1 MSPDNATARQDI
13 QDTRGY
19 RMSKLIFGRK
29 LLTAVA
35 FGLVVSMPLGST
47 VALAASHTIVMS
59 AEILPN
65 GQHGYKMVSHG
76 GNHGSTYPAV
86 AVIPGPTLFV
96 KQGDSVSVQLINNT
110 KEKVGFKVPGLST
123 GSKVAPGQTGSYSVD
138 TSATGTHPYHDGK
151 LGLTGLFGAI
161 VVDRPD
167 GKVESYLDADGKIV
181 PVKQQDVKKQQVLF
195 MVGSTFWGTEISQD
209 GKQTPLWTNPT
220 LGAVH
225 NDIVRFHIL
234 SVGPGHT
241 FHLHAHRWLKPV
253 TETRRDKSGHS
264 RDDKDRDDYA
274 HFRRDGDRDED
285 GDGDDDHHHNSSKG
299 TVEHRGTPGIIDT
312 KLMADR
318 FDSHVFTVKAG
329 TGVGPGSWQY
339 HCHLFSHMEAGMH
352 GSFRVDPVGSSQMG
366 TSIAGASPHGA
377 IFGHTSNDP
386 GLVTFVISDQPGT
399 WFKSARADTIFG
411 ITGGTR
417 SLEVLPPGGS
427 VNFIMS
433 DTNTVHTMTSLLWPS
448 GADHMPFDQVRAY
461 KGGGLV
467 HLSKPGLYVFTCK
480 VHPYMF
486 GAVIVDDPATDGL
499 DLGDTIDLAT
509 GIKNLPTSSDL
520 ATFLL
525 KTFFIATAPNN
536 WQDFTSGKPWHI
548 TYPNVPVR
556 ITGGTVV
563 NLAEVLTARYGNDIA
578 LTPPTPPRIHG
589 VGEVWV
595 DTQFEKTAGKS
606 KPGTITVVDTATWKA
621 TRKIALPEINM
632 NNPHNMWTNK
642 DQSVVYQTQWFD
654 NKMTM
659 IDKRTGKLIKNI
671 RVGEAPAH
679 VMTRPDNDDITVT
692 NNGEDGVSIIPAG
705 TMKVKEIMPTQKSGQ
720 LATNPHGHWISPDG
734 SQVVTPNIFTND
746 VGFYDIDSGAILERT
761 PTGGSAPGAH
771 PIAIGMMPDASK
783 FYAANLLHHSVSVID
798 RNGTLLKTINLIA
811 DYNPIDG
818 TIQDRDGDGQ
828 ATVGILPIQ
837 LPVSPDGRA
846 VVVANMGQSI
856 IVIDTLTDR
865 VVKMLP
871 CGAGCHGANFGAK
884 KGGGYYAYVTS
895 KFANELIVVDVDPNN
910 DGNLSDAEVAGRV
923 PLVSNSHTHTDDRI
937 TSLAGYGGQGVLA
950 IPNVYNSWVK
960 NLPDEWK
967 SQLTPA
973 QQNPSHR

>member
-1 MSPDNATARQDI
+1 M
-13 QDTRGY
+13 
-19 RMSKLIFGRK
+19 K
-29 LLTAVA
+29 LLTAMA
-35 FGLVVSMPLGST
+35 FGLVAALPLGST
-47 VALAASHTIVMS
+47 IALAASHNIVLS

-65 GQHGYKMVSHG
+65 GQYGYKMVSHG
-76 GNHGSTYPAV
+76 GNQGSNYPPI

-110 KEKVGFKVPGLST
+110 KEKVGFKVPGLSH
-123 GSKVAPGQTGSYSVD
+123 GRQVAPGGTGNYSID
-138 TSATGTHPYHDGK
+138 TSVRGTHPYHDEK

-161 VVDRPD
+161 VVDRQD
-167 GKVESYLDADGKIV
+167 GKMESFPDADGRIV
-181 PVKQQDVKKQQVLF
+181 PVRQRDVKKQQVLF

-209 GKQTPLWTNPT
+209 GTQTPLWTNPT

-234 SVGPGHT
+234 SLGPGHT
-241 FHLHAHRWLKPV
+241 FHLHAHRWVKPV
-253 TETRRDKSGHS
+253 TETRKDKDSHS
-264 RDDKDRDDYA
+264 RHDKDRDDYS
-274 HFRRDGDRDED
+274 HFRRDGDSDED
-285 GDGDDDHHHNSSKG
+285 DDNEHSHNSSKG
-299 TVEHRGTPGIIDT
+299 TVDHLGIPGIIDT

-329 TGVGPGSWQY
+329 TGVGPGNWQY

-352 GSFRVDPVGSSQMG
+352 GSFRVDPVGSPQMG

-377 IFGHTSNDP
+377 IYGHTSNDP
-386 GLVTFVISDQPGT
+386 GLVTFIISDQPSS
-399 WFKSARADTIFG
+399 WFRSARADVIFD
-411 ITGGTR
+411 ITKGTR
-417 SLEVLPPGGS
+417 SLEVLSPGGS

-433 DTNTVHTMTSLLWPS
+433 DTNTVHTITSLIWPS
-448 GADHMPFDQVRAY
+448 GAPHLPFDQARAY
-461 KGGGLV
+461 KGGGLL

-486 GAVIVDDPATDGL
+486 GAVIVDDPATEGL
-499 DLGDTIDLAT
+499 DLGETIDLAP
-509 GIKNLPTSSDL
+509 GIKNLPTNTDL

-525 KTFFIATAPNN
+525 RTFFIATAPNN
-536 WQDFTSGKPWHI
+536 WQDHTPGKWNI
-548 TYPNVPVR
+548 TYPNVRVR
-556 ITGGTVV
+556 ITGGESHI
-563 NLAEVLTARYGNDIA
+563 LSDVLIARYGNNTT
-578 LTPPTPPRIHG
+578 LTPPVPPRIHG

-606 KPGTITVVDTATWKA
+606 KPGTISVVDTTTWKV

-632 NNPHNMWTNK
+632 NNPHNMWTNR
-642 DQSVVYQTQWFD
+642 DQSVVFQTQWFD
-654 NKMTM
+654 NKLTL

-692 NNGEDGVSIIPAG
+692 NNGEDGVSIIPVG
-705 TMKVKEIMPTQKSGQ
+705 TTRVKEIMPTQKSGQ
-720 LATNPHGHWISPDG
+720 FATNPHGHWITPDG
-734 SQVVTPNIFTND
+734 NQVVTPNIFTND
-746 VGFYDIDSGAILERT
+746 VGFYDIDSGVILERT
-761 PTGGSAPGAH
+761 STGGSAPGAH

-783 FYAANLLHHSVSVID
+783 SYAANLLHHSVSVLD

-811 DYNPIDG
+811 DYDPKDG
-818 TIQDRDGDGQ
+818 TVMDRDWDGL

-846 VVVANMGQSI
+846 VVVANMGGTI
-856 IVIDTLTDR
+856 LVIDTLSDK

-895 KFANELIVVDVDPNN
+895 KFSNELIVVDVDPNN
-910 DGNLSDAEVAGRV
+910 DGNVSDAEVAGRV
-923 PLVSNSHTHTDDRI
+923 SLVSNSNTETDDRI
-937 TSLAGYGGQGVLA
+937 SGLAGYGGQGVLA
-950 IPNVYNSWVK
+950 IPNVYNGWVK

-973 QQNPSHR
+973 QQNPSQR

>member
-1 MSPDNATARQDI
+1 MSPNNKTPQQDI
-13 QDTRGY
+13 RGQ
-19 RMSKLIFGRK
+19 RMNKFTLRMK
-29 LLTAVA
+29 LLTAMA
-35 FGLVVSMPLGST
+35 LGLIAAIPLGST
-47 VALAASHTIVMS
+47 MALAASHNIVLS

-65 GQHGYKMVSHG
+65 GQPGYKMVSHS
-76 GNHGSTYPAV
+76 GNQGSHYPST

-96 KQGDSVSVQLINNT
+96 KQGDSVSVQLVNNT
-110 KEKVGFKVPGLST
+110 KEKVGFKVPGLSHGGT
-123 GSKVAPGQTGSYSVD
+123 VAPGQTGNYSVD
-138 TSATGTHPYHDGK
+138 TSARGTHLYHDEK

-167 GKVESYLDADGKIV
+167 GKVESYLDADGRIV
-181 PVKQQDVKKQQVLF
+181 PVKRQDVKKQQVLF

-209 GKQTPLWTNPT
+209 GTQTPLWTNPT

-253 TETRRDKSGHS
+253 TETRKGKDSAS
-264 RDDKDRDDYA
+264 RHDKDRDDYS
-274 HFRRDGDRDED
+274 HFRRDGD
-285 GDGDDDHHHNSSKG
+285 GDRHGDDDDDHRHHDLSKG
-299 TVEHRGTPGIIDT
+299 TVEHSGTPGIIDT
-312 KLMADR
+312 KLLADR

-329 TGVGPGSWQY
+329 SGVGPGNWQY

-352 GSFRVDPVGSSQMG
+352 GSFRVDPVGSPQMG

-386 GLVTFVISDQPGT
+386 GLVTFIISDQPSS
-399 WFKSARADTIFG
+399 WFRSARADTIFG

-433 DTNTVHTMTSLLWPS
+433 DTNTVHSITSLIWPS
-448 GADHMPFDQVRAY
+448 GAPHLPFDQARAY
-461 KGGGLV
+461 KGGGLL

-499 DLGDTIDLAT
+499 DLGETIDLAP

-525 KTFFIATAPNN
+525 RTFFVATAPNN
-536 WQDFTSGKPWHI
+536 WQDYTSGKPWNI
-548 TYPNVPVR
+548 TYPNVSVR
-556 ITGGTVV
+556 ITGGASV
-563 NLAEVLTARYGNDIA
+563 NLSEVLIARYGNNTV
-578 LTPPTPPRIHG
+578 LTPPVPPRIHG

-606 KPGTITVVDTATWKA
+606 KPGTISVVDTTTWKV

-632 NNPHNMWTNK
+632 NNPHNMWTNR
-642 DQSVVYQTQWFD
+642 DQSIVFQTQWFD
-654 NKMTM
+654 NKLTM

-705 TMKVKEIMPTQKSGQ
+705 TTKVKEIMPTQKSGQ
-720 LATNPHGHWISPDG
+720 LATNPHGHWISADG
-734 SQVVTPNIFTND
+734 NQVVTPNIFTND
-746 VGFYDIDSGAILERT
+746 VGFYDIDSGVILERT
-761 PTGGSAPGAH
+761 STGGSAPGAH
-771 PIAIGMMPDASK
+771 PIAIGMMPDSSK
-783 FYAANLLHHSVSVID
+783 AYAANLLHHSVSVLD
-798 RNGTLLKTINLIA
+798 RNGSLLKTINLIA

-818 TIQDRDGDGQ
+818 TIQDRDGDGL

-856 IVIDTLTDR
+856 IVIDTRTDR

-871 CGAGCHGANFGAK
+871 CDPGCHGANFGAK

-895 KFANELIVVDVDPNN
+895 KFSNELIVVDVDPNN
-910 DGNLSDAEVAGRV
+910 DGNVSDAEVAGRV
-923 PLVSNSHTHTDDRI
+923 SLVSNSSTHTDDRI
-937 TSLAGYGGQGVLA
+937 SGLAGYGGQGVLA

-973 QQNPSHR
+973 QRNPSHH

>member
-1 MSPDNATARQDI
+1 M
-13 QDTRGY
+13 
-19 RMSKLIFGRK
+19 K
-29 LLTAVA
+29 LLTVMAL
-35 FGLVVSMPLGST
+35 GLIAAMPLGST
-47 VALAASHTIVMS
+47 TALAASHNIVLS
-59 AEILPN
+59 AETLPN
-65 GQHGYKMVSHG
+65 GQSGYKMVSHS
-76 GNHGSTYPAV
+76 GNQGSHYPSI
-86 AVIPGPTLFV
+86 AVIPGPTLFI
-96 KQGDSVSVQLINNT
+96 KQGDSVSVQLVNNT
-110 KEKVGFKVPGLST
+110 KEKVGFKVPGLSH
-123 GSKVAPGQTGSYSVD
+123 GGRVGPGETGSYSID
-138 TSATGTHPYHDGK
+138 TSVRGTHPYHDEK

-161 VVDRPD
+161 VIDKPD
-167 GKVESYLDADGKIV
+167 GKVESYLDAGGSIV
-181 PVKQQDVKKQQVLF
+181 PVKQRDVKKQQVLF
-195 MVGSTFWGTEISQD
+195 MIGSTFWGTEISQD
-209 GKQTPLWTNPT
+209 GTQTPLWTNPT

-253 TETRRDKSGHS
+253 TETRKGKDSAYRH
-264 RDDKDRDDYA
+264 DKDRDDYS
-274 HFRRDGDRDED
+274 HFRRDGD
-285 GDGDDDHHHNSSKG
+285 GDRHGDDDDDHRHHDSSKG
-299 TVEHRGTPGIIDT
+299 TVEHSGTPGIIDT

-329 TGVGPGSWQY
+329 TGVGPGNWQY

-352 GSFRVDPVGSSQMG
+352 GSFRVDPAGSPQMG
-366 TSIAGASPHGA
+366 ASIAGASPHGA
-377 IFGHTSNDP
+377 IFGHASNDP
-386 GLVTFVISDQPGT
+386 GLVTFIISDQPGS
-399 WFKSARADTIFG
+399 WFRSARAETIFG
-411 ITGGTR
+411 ITKGTR

-448 GADHMPFDQVRAY
+448 GAPHLPFDQARAY
-461 KGGGLV
+461 KGGGLL

-525 KTFFIATAPNN
+525 NTFLIATAPNN
-536 WQDFTSGKPWHI
+536 WQNHTAGTWNI
-548 TYPNVPVR
+548 AYPDSEISVR
-556 ITGGTVV
+556 ITGGTVLP
-563 NLAEVLTARYGNDIA
+563 LAGVLTARYGNNSI
-578 LTPPTPPRIHG
+578 LPPPVPPRIHG

-606 KPGTITVVDTATWKA
+606 KPGTISVVDTATWKV

-632 NNPHNMWTNK
+632 NNPHNMWTNR

-692 NNGEDGVSIIPAG
+692 NNGEDGISIIPAG
-705 TMKVKEIMPTQKSGQ
+705 TTRVKEIMPTQKSGQ

-734 SQVVTPNIFTND
+734 NQVVTPNIFTGD
-746 VGFYDIDSGAILERT
+746 VGFYDIDSGTILERT

-771 PIAIGMMPDASK
+771 PIAIGMMPDSSK

-798 RNGTLLKTINLIA
+798 KNGTLLKTINLIA
-811 DYNPIDG
+811 DYNPLDG
-818 TIQDRDGDGQ
+818 TVQDNDRDGL

-846 VVVANMGQSI
+846 VVVANMGQTI
-856 IVIDTLTDR
+856 LVIDTLTDR

-895 KFANELIVVDVDPNN
+895 KFSNELIVVDVDPNN

-923 PLVSNSHTHTDDRI
+923 SLLSNSHTHTDDRI
-937 TSLAGYGGQGVLA
+937 SGLAGYGGQGVLA
-950 IPNVYNSWVK
+950 IPNVYNGWVQ

-967 SQLTPA
+967 GHLTPA